1 MGRAVVA
8 AAGDVVPFFGWLVID
23 LFGQNQFAVSGDAQ
37 VVLLLLVHDH
47 DLAGALKQ
55 VIAFNARFF
64 PGRDRGARRGRW
76 FDGEVHRCFS
86 HRILSEART

>member
-1 MGRAVVA
+1 MNFLL
-8 AAGDVVPFFGWLVID
+8 AGMSRLIAGWLVID
-23 LFGQNQFAVSGDAQ
+23 LLGQNQFAVSGDAQ

-86 HRILSEART
+86 HWILSEART

>member
-1 MGRAVVA
+1 MSRLIA
-8 AAGDVVPFFGWLVID
+8 GWLGIV
-23 LFGQNQFAVSGDAQ
+23 LLGQNQFAVSGDAQ

-64 PGRDRGARRGRW
+64 PCLLGNSRKNRMVPSNVQA
-76 FDGEVHRCFS
+76 
-86 HRILSEART
+86 

>member
-1 MGRAVVA
+1 MSRLIA
-8 AAGDVVPFFGWLVID
+8 GWLVID
-23 LFGQNQFAVSGDAQ
+23 LLGQNEFAVSGDAQ

-64 PGRDRGARRGRW
+64 PGRDRGARRGFW

-86 HRILSEART
+86 HWIPSEART